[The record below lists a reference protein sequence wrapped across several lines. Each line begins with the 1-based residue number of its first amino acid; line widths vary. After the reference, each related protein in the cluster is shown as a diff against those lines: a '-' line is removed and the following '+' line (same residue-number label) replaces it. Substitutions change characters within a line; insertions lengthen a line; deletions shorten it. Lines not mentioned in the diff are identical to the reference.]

1 MFKFLYGLFDLLFE
15 SLDLLGLELIL
26 NAFLIDLLLLLEDLL
41 INGFLVLLPLV
52 SQVLQL
58 LLYLGDLVLEHTQIL
73 TRQL

>member
-1 MFKFLYGLFDLLFE
+1 MFKFLYCLFDLFFE

-58 LLYLGDLVLEHTQIL
+58 LLNLGDLVLEHTQIL